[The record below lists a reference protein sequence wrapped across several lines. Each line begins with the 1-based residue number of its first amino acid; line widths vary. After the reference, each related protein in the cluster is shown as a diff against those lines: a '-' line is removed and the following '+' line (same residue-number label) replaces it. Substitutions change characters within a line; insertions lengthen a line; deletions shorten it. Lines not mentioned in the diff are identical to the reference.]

1 MSLVFVEWV
10 LFSRSLTKNLRAKFL
25 EMRNPVRSRGHYSIR
40 YIRVLLFARVS
51 AITEILCFRVS
62 RELSDQD
69 LAGGI
74 EIEWLQIYRLALLEG
89 ELESLLFFGLTN

>member
-1 MSLVFVEWV
+1 MSEQD
-10 LFSRSLTKNLRAKFL
+10 FL
-25 EMRNPVRSRGHYSIR
+25 EMRNPVRSRRHYSIR

-89 ELESLLFFGLTN
+89 ELESLLFFGLIN